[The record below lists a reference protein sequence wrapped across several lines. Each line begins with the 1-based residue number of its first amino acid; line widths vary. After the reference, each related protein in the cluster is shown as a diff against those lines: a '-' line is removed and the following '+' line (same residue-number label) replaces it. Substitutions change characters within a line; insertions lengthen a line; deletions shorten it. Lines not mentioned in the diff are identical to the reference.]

1 MNIIGLNIFHA
12 DTSACLIVN
21 NEIVA
26 AAEEER
32 FVRIKHYSGF
42 PKNSIEYCLKKGNL
56 DFNDIDYICV
66 NFNVNYNFFNKL
78 LFFLKNILNINFF
91 QNQRYYEKTRYKKN
105 FF

>member
-42 PKNSIEYCLKKGNL
+42 
-56 DFNDIDYICV
+56 
-66 NFNVNYNFFNKL
+66 
-78 LFFLKNILNINFF
+78 
-91 QNQRYYEKTRYKKN
+91 QKTQ
-105 FF
+105 

>member
-12 DTSACLIVN
+12 DTSACLIMD

-42 PKNSIEYCLKKGNL
+42 PKKSIQ
-56 DFNDIDYICV
+56 
-66 NFNVNYNFFNKL
+66 KL
-78 LFFLKNILNINFF
+78 FSLSSCDHTFALGEAPFGPKSPLLVVGHLLLITSTYSAISPVTPLSL
-91 QNQRYYEKTRYKKN
+91 TV
-105 FF
+105 

>member
-42 PKNSIEYCLKKGNL
+42 PKNSIEYCLKRKSR
-56 DFNDIDYICV
+56 F
-66 NFNVNYNFFNKL
+66 
-78 LFFLKNILNINFF
+78 
-91 QNQRYYEKTRYKKN
+91 
-105 FF
+105 